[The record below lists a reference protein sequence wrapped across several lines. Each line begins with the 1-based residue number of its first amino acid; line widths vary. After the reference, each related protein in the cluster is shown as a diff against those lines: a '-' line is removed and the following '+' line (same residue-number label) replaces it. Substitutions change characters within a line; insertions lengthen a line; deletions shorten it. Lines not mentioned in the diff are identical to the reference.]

1 MHSLATIGLFED
13 YGFNFLARWGHI
25 LSGITWIGLLYYF
38 NFVQTPAFAA
48 FEAGPRNEAFA
59 KLVPRAMWWFR
70 WGAAATLGFG
80 ILLLAIPESS
90 GDDSRLTHMAF
101 FKSAEGV
108 SIAAGILMALV
119 MFLNVWLVIW
129 PAQKRAIANAQN
141 VLAGKE
147 ADAGLPPVMRRAAT
161 ASRTNTFL
169 SIPMLWYM
177 AFTAHFA
184 GIDPKYAAGVSHGSK
199 RAVWYIVVVA
209 FVAIAEAIAL
219 SAPPVGNAKS
229 YHLDDHR
236 RTIVGGVIVAVLL
249 YVLWEGLF
257 G

>member
-1 MHSLATIGLFED
+1 MQTLAAIGLFEEF
-13 YGFNFLARWGHI
+13 GLNFLARWGHI
-25 LSGITWIGLLYYF
+25 LAGITWIGLLYYF

-59 KLVPRAMWWFR
+59 KLVPRAIWWFR
-70 WGAAATLGFG
+70 WAAMATVAFG
-80 ILLLAIPESS
+80 ILLLAIPEAE
-90 GDDSRLTHMAF
+90 GADSRLSNMDY
-101 FKSAEGV
+101 FKSAPGV
-108 SIAAGILMALV
+108 SIATGVLFALV
-119 MFLNVWLVIW
+119 MFGNVWLVIW
-129 PAQKRAIANAQN
+129 PAQRRAIANAQN

-177 AFTAHFA
+177 AATSHFA
-184 GIDPKYAAGVSHGSK
+184 GFDYDTSDGGK
-199 RAVWYIVVVA
+199 RAVWWIVIVVITAV
-209 FVAIAEAIAL
+209 AEAIAL

-229 YHLDDHR
+229 YHLDDHK
-236 RTIVGGVIVAVLL
+236 RTIVGGLVLAGVLYIV
-249 YVLWEGLF
+249 WESLF